1 LKIFILPYSK
11 SNPYQDELAKNLRL
25 SGIDVCFAPA
35 NGSLWSAFKNFR
47 LQGDKE
53 TIIHL
58 HWTHVYFLANTMPVC
73 LYKAASFFLFIIRAK
88 RAGAKL
94 VWTVHN
100 LGEHEKLHP
109 DFELY
114 CHRRLA
120 SHCDRLIVHSEYAKK
135 AVTSQYRLTGE
146 VAKVCV
152 VPHGNYI
159 DVYPNAVS
167 GEQARRQ
174 LGLSDNAKVFLFLGQ
189 IRSYKGIPQLLE
201 AFVKINDPA
210 AVLII
215 AGRPNTQ
222 EVQEQLIALV
232 GGKNNIR
239 TFFEY
244 IPKDQIQIYV
254 NAADAVVLPFQEI
267 FTSGSLLL
275 AMSFGKAVILPALK
289 CFAELTDSHGFV
301 SYSPDQKDGLYAA
314 MKKAFELDLDAMGA
328 HNLQKIRIYNWH
340 KVAEKTVEVYRAAL
354 STKKPSLN

>member
-1 LKIFILPYSK
+1 
-11 SNPYQDELAKNLRL
+11 
-25 SGIDVCFAPA
+25 
-35 NGSLWSAFKNFR
+35 
-47 LQGDKE
+47 
-53 TIIHL
+53 
-58 HWTHVYFLANTMPVC
+58 M
-73 LYKAASFFLFIIRAK
+73 
-88 RAGAKL
+88 
-94 VWTVHN
+94 
-100 LGEHEKLHP
+100 
-109 DFELY
+109 
-114 CHRRLA
+114 
-120 SHCDRLIVHSEYAKK
+120 
-135 AVTSQYRLTGE
+135 
-146 VAKVCV
+146 
-152 VPHGNYI
+152 
-159 DVYPNAVS
+159 
-167 GEQARRQ
+167 
-174 LGLSDNAKVFLFLGQ
+174 
-189 IRSYKGIPQLLE
+189 
-201 AFVKINDPA
+201 
-210 AVLII
+210 II